1 MARQRKRPPH
11 VDERKKVIAVSA
23 SAKAN
28 GAIREDIKALTEDI
42 TAYFTGRKQVSAA
55 IADFDGRLDQL
66 QKSLDDFKAESSRDY
81 DDRLDQIQK
90 SLDVLKKAENSEE
103 VESSKETE
111 SSKGGFWHRLL
122 RIPDEDTERARERT
136 RARIAYALIGTLVVA
151 IASTFLY
158 VVTLSA
164 GQLSPQE
171 IINVTHGLGT
181 TLLAPLV
188 GLIGAVIGFYYGGQT
203 AVQGAQQATAA
214 SQKHAETTQET
225 SKVATE
231 AATQATQAAQET
243 SKVATEAAKEA
254 TQAATQATQAA
265 TQATQTATQA
275 TEVAKE
281 VAQANHQ

>member
-1 MARQRKRPPH
+1 MARQRKRTPH

-23 SAKAN
+23 PAKAN

-42 TAYFTGRKQVSAA
+42 TAYVTGRRHVSAD
-55 IADFDGRLDQL
+55 IADLDGRLDQI
-66 QKSLDDFKAESSRDY
+66 QKSLADFKAESSRDY

-90 SLDVLKKAENSEE
+90 SLDVLKKD
-103 VESSKETE
+103 ESSKVSESAKVAE
-111 SSKGGFWHRLL
+111 SSKGGFWRRVLQ
-122 RIPDEDTERARERT
+122 IPDDDTDRARERT

-171 IINVTHGLGT
+171 IINVTPGLGT

-214 SQKHAETTQET
+214 SQKHAETTQAT
-225 SKVATE
+225 TE

-243 SKVATEAAKEA
+243 SQVATEAAKEA
-254 TQAATQATQAA
+254 AKEAAQAATQVTQ
-265 TQATQTATQA
+265 
-275 TEVAKE
+275 VAKE
-281 VAQANHQ
+281 VAQANSR

>member
-1 MARQRKRPPH
+1 MARQRKRTPH

-23 SAKAN
+23 PAKAN

-42 TAYFTGRKQVSAA
+42 TAYVTGRRHVSAA
-55 IADFDGRLDQL
+55 IADLDG
-66 QKSLDDFKAESSRDY
+66 
-81 DDRLDQIQK
+81 RLDQIQK
-90 SLDVLKKAENSEE
+90 SLDVLKKD
-103 VESSKETE
+103 ESSKVSESAKVAE
-111 SSKGGFWHRLL
+111 SSKGGFWRRVLQ
-122 RIPDEDTERARERT
+122 IPDDDTDRARERT

-214 SQKHAETTQET
+214 SQKHAETTQATTEAAQEI
-225 SKVATE
+225 SKVAT
-231 AATQATQAAQET
+231 QAA
-243 SKVATEAAKEA
+243 KEAAKEA
-254 TQAATQATQAA
+254 TQAATQATQ
-265 TQATQTATQA
+265 
-275 TEVAKE
+275 VAKE

>member
-1 MARQRKRPPH
+1 MARQRKRTPH

-23 SAKAN
+23 PAKAN
-28 GAIREDIKALTEDI
+28 GAIRGDIKALTEDI
-42 TAYFTGRKQVSAA
+42 TAYFTARKQVSAA
-55 IADFDGRLDQL
+55 IADLDG
-66 QKSLDDFKAESSRDY
+66 
-81 DDRLDQIQK
+81 RLDQIQK

-111 SSKGGFWHRLL
+111 SSKGGFWHSLL

-203 AVQGAQQATAA
+203 AVQGAQQATVA
-214 SQKHAETTQET
+214 SQKHADATQE
-225 SKVATE
+225 
-231 AATQATQAAQET
+231 ATQAATQT
-243 SKVATEAAKEA
+243 AKEA
-254 TQAATQATQAA
+254 TQAATQTAKEATQAA
-265 TQATQTATQA
+265 TQTAKEATQTAKEATQ
-275 TEVAKE
+275 VAKE
-281 VAQANHQ
+281 ATQA

>member
-1 MARQRKRPPH
+1 MARQRKRTPH

-23 SAKAN
+23 PAKAN

-42 TAYFTGRKQVSAA
+42 TAYVTGRRHVSAA
-55 IADFDGRLDQL
+55 IADLDG
-66 QKSLDDFKAESSRDY
+66 
-81 DDRLDQIQK
+81 RLDQIQK
-90 SLDVLKKAENSEE
+90 SLDVLKKD
-103 VESSKETE
+103 ESSKVSESAKVAE
-111 SSKGGFWHRLL
+111 SSKGGFWRRVLQ
-122 RIPDEDTERARERT
+122 IPDDDTDRARERT

-171 IINVTHGLGT
+171 IINVTPGLGT

-214 SQKHAETTQET
+214 SQKHAETTQ
-225 SKVATE
+225 ATTE
-231 AATQATQAAQET
+231 AAQET
-243 SKVATEAAKEA
+243 SKVATQAAKEA

-275 TEVAKE
+275 TQVAKE

>member
-1 MARQRKRPPH
+1 MARQRKRTPH
-11 VDERKKVIAVSA
+11 VDERKKVMAVSA
-23 SAKAN
+23 PAKAN
-28 GAIREDIKALTEDI
+28 GAIREDIKVLTEDI
-42 TAYFTGRKQVSAA
+42 TAYVTGRRQVSAA
-55 IADFDGRLDQL
+55 IADLDGRLDQI
-66 QKSLDDFKAESSRDY
+66 QKSLADFKAESSRDY

-90 SLDVLKKAENSEE
+90 SLDVLKKD
-103 VESSKETE
+103 ESSKVSESAKVAE
-111 SSKGGFWHRLL
+111 SSKGGFWRRVLQ
-122 RIPDEDTERARERT
+122 IPDDDTDRARERT

-171 IINVTHGLGT
+171 IINVTPGLGT

-214 SQKHAETTQET
+214 SQKHAETTQ
-225 SKVATE
+225 ATTE
-231 AATQATQAAQET
+231 AAQET
-243 SKVATEAAKEA
+243 SKVATQAAKEAAKEA

-275 TEVAKE
+275 TQVAKE

>member
-28 GAIREDIKALTEDI
+28 GAIRGDIKALTEDI
-42 TAYFTGRKQVSAA
+42 TAYFTARKQVSAA
-55 IADFDGRLDQL
+55 IADLDG
-66 QKSLDDFKAESSRDY
+66 
-81 DDRLDQIQK
+81 RLDQIQK

-214 SQKHAETTQET
+214 SQKHAETTQAT
-225 SKVATE
+225 TE
-231 AATQATQAAQET
+231 AATHATQAAQET
-243 SKVATEAAKEA
+243 SQVATQAAKEA
-254 TQAATQATQAA
+254 TQAATQATQ
-265 TQATQTATQA
+265 
-275 TEVAKE
+275 VAKE